1 MHVTQRDRVGNVGAI
16 PSVEKICC
24 TMVRAVSGTIP
35 SIWAEKST
43 QARMMTIVGVMI
55 SGNRLM
61 TAIHTCTNNLKYC
74 ILSFLLI
81 SGTIPGTING
91 TIPSTSTVPLL
102 PTTLTAFFADKTRI
116 VSGTMPKVA
125 ADHQA
130 LRGLYL
136 GCSMVEKQ
144 YGIPGAIV
152 SGILPP
158 SLFKLTR
165 LGRVSFENCT
175 MSGTLP
181 ETNELQTINTSF
193 TTVALMYNQVS
204 GTIPSNLGHLSA
216 LLDST
221 SLCRAIHFLVCSAF
235 CPVFSELKLILRHI
249 AGGADVSH

>member
-1 MHVTQRDRVGNVGAI
+1 
-16 PSVEKICC
+16 
-24 TMVRAVSGTIP
+24 
-35 SIWAEKST
+35 
-43 QARMMTIVGVMI
+43 
-55 SGNRLM
+55 M

-81 SGTIPGTING
+81 SGTIPGTI
-91 TIPSTSTVPLL
+91 PSTSTVLLL

-130 LRGLYL
+130 LKGLYL
-136 GCSMVEKQ
+136 GCNMVEKQ

-216 LLDST
+216 LLDFTMQGNPLSGML
-221 SLCRAIHFLVCSAF
+221 SLPPRVL
-235 CPVFSELKLILRHI
+235 
-249 AGGADVSH
+249 